1 LLGRASKLSLT
12 SHENCFQ
19 FAAKHA
25 RDDTSIKNHS
35 DAADLLIYQSSNW
48 QAVEAVCECLP
59 KAYVVPPFALVIE
72 AVNPIDGRTL
82 MVTSQQKEVLW
93 ILDLHS
99 LDQDH

>member
-1 LLGRASKLSLT
+1 MQIAFTLHQSMQGVMQGPT
-12 SHENCFQ
+12 IE
-19 FAAKHA
+19 
-25 RDDTSIKNHS
+25 
-35 DAADLLIYQSSNW
+35 AADLLIYQSSNR

-59 KAYVVPPFALVIE
+59 KANVVPPFALIIE

-99 LDQDH
+99 LHQDL